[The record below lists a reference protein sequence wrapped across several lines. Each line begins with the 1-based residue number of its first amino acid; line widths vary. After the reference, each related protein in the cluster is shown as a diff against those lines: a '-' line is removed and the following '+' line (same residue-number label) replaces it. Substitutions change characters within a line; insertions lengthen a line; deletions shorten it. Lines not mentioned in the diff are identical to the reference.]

1 MKKLLLLTFAGLT
14 VFTIGCRSS
23 AERGEI
29 VKETFIHKYGVPVAR
44 SDWVLNGRDGQ
55 VIQLHKD
62 GITTSRNYEKG
73 ILNGQTSYTFPNSST
88 IQKVESYIGG
98 QIIAKTEN
106 FPSGLPMF
114 EEKYEGDHLSQLTRW
129 YEDGTPSAV
138 ETYSGN
144 GNIDSGEYR
153 TPLNTI
159 DSRVQNG
166 SGTRINRNN
175 EAELVSK
182 DSIQN
187 GQLVERVTFF
197 ANGDP
202 ATVTPYEN
210 GLIHGTSLTFLTGGL
225 PKTVEQWVH
234 GQQEGTTIVYQN
246 GEKVSE
252 VTYVQGEKHGPE
264 YRFRDGSQMVDE
276 ITWTNGVQHGQRK
289 IYTDAG
295 ERTEW
300 YQQGELVSR
309 TTYER
314 MNGIR

>member
-1 MKKLLLLTFAGLT
+1 MKKLVLVIFAALTMLT
-14 VFTIGCRSS
+14 TGCRNS

-44 SDWVLNGRDGQ
+44 SDWVLNGKDGQ

-62 GITTSRNYEKG
+62 GITTSRSYEKG

-88 IQKVESYIGG
+88 IQKVETYIGG

-114 EEKYEGDHLSQLTRW
+114 EEKYEGDQLSQLTRW
-129 YEDGTPSAV
+129 YEDGTLSAV
-138 ETYSGN
+138 ENYNDSGY
-144 GNIDSGEYR
+144 IDSGEYR
-153 TPLNTI
+153 TLLNVI
-159 DSRVQNG
+159 ESRVQSGN
-166 SGTRINRNN
+166 GTRINRNN
-175 EAELVSK
+175 EAELLSK
-182 DSIQN
+182 DTIQN

-202 ATVTPYEN
+202 SIGIPYEN
-210 GLIHGTSLTFLTGGL
+210 ELIHGNCLTFQIGGL

-246 GEKVSE
+246 GEKMAE
-252 VTYVQGEKHGPE
+252 VTYVQSEKHGPE
-264 YRFRDGSQMVDE
+264 YRFRDGTQMVDE
-276 ITWTNGVQHGQRK
+276 ITWTHGVQHGQRK
-289 IYTDAG
+289 IFTDEA

-300 YQQGELVSR
+300 YHQGELVSR
-309 TTYER
+309 TTFER